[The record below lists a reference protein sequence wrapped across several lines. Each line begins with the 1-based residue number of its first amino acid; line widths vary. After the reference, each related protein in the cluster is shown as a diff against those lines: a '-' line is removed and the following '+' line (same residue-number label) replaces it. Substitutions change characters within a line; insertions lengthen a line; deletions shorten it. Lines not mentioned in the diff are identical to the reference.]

1 VTALEDEAAA
11 RLAIPVEVLE
21 RARARCREGGTLAD
35 ALAALGAAEAA
46 AFTQALA
53 DAAALPYAPVPAA
66 LPAAELIDALPLP
79 YARRHVVLPLARN
92 ADGVEVAIGDPGAL
106 APLDD
111 LRLLY
116 GGRIVPIVVPPPA
129 LRDAITRA
137 YNAAA
142 RSAADTMEA
151 IEEERLELADASEDA
166 LAEPLDL
173 LEAGD
178 EAPVIRL
185 VNALFCQ
192 GLKDG
197 ASDIH
202 LEPYERTVTV
212 RFRVDGILHDVLAP
226 PIRLHPRLV
235 SRLKVMARLDIAE
248 RRLPQDGRI
257 RVHVSGRDV
266 DVRVSIVPTAFGERA
281 VLRLLDRAA
290 APLELERLGLAPAL
304 SAAVDGILRQSHGL
318 LLVSGPTGSGKT
330 TTLYAALRRLANGER
345 NILTIED
352 PIEYQLGGIGQ
363 MQVKPAIGL
372 DFASGL
378 RAILRQDPDVVLV
391 GEIRDRETVEI
402 ALRAALTGHLVFSTL
417 HTNDAAGAVTRLLD
431 MEVEPFLIS
440 SSVLAVLAQRL
451 VRVRCTGCEATGCAR
466 CLGTGYRGRTAIHE
480 LLVVDDAVRALV
492 MARTD
497 AATIRRHAVA
507 AGMTTLRD
515 DGLAKVGA
523 GVTTEAEVL
532 RVTQDER

>member
-1 VTALEDEAAA
+1 RRLRAPHAVRGGLGHRPDVGRRPDPGGADDDGAHREHGRRGAQRADRRDRRAPVGHPPPGRAGGALPQQDPGARRAVPPARRSPHEDKPARLPDPPRDRLRRADGRHVARAARPHAGGDAEGAPRPSAAHRPVVAAARTGATVTALEDEAAA

-21 RARARCREGGTLAD
+21 RARPRCREGGTL
-35 ALAALGAAEAA
+35 
-46 AFTQALA
+46 
-53 DAAALPYAPVPAA
+53 
-66 LPAAELIDALPLP
+66 
-79 YARRHVVLPLARN
+79 
-92 ADGVEVAIGDPGAL
+92 
-106 APLDD
+106 
-111 LRLLY
+111 
-116 GGRIVPIVVPPPA
+116 
-129 LRDAITRA
+129 
-137 YNAAA
+137 AAA

-192 GLKDG
+192 ALKDG

-266 DVRVSIVPTAFGERA
+266 DVRVSILPTAFGERA

-304 SAAVDGILRQSHGL
+304 AAAVDGI
-318 LLVSGPTGSGKT
+318 
-330 TTLYAALRRLANGER
+330 
-345 NILTIED
+345 
-352 PIEYQLGGIGQ
+352 
-363 MQVKPAIGL
+363 
-372 DFASGL
+372 
-378 RAILRQDPDVVLV
+378 
-391 GEIRDRETVEI
+391 
-402 ALRAALTGHLVFSTL
+402 
-417 HTNDAAGAVTRLLD
+417 
-431 MEVEPFLIS
+431 
-440 SSVLAVLAQRL
+440 
-451 VRVRCTGCEATGCAR
+451 
-466 CLGTGYRGRTAIHE
+466 
-480 LLVVDDAVRALV
+480 
-492 MARTD
+492 
-497 AATIRRHAVA
+497 
-507 AGMTTLRD
+507 
-515 DGLAKVGA
+515 
-523 GVTTEAEVL
+523 
-532 RVTQDER
+532 